1 MHTSRLRGGAKS
13 SADSATACAVVQF
26 SCMLIVPAGA
36 FAYRITNPPIA
47 WKPYSAEAVAEAK
60 AKKRVVML
68 EFTAAWCGNCLALE
82 STVFHDERSV
92 KAIKEA
98 DAVAFRV
105 DLTKKDAPG
114 WKLLK
119 ELSPVAAIPFT
130 AVFPANGG
138 EPMKLTGVYSVDD
151 LTSAMGQATGK

>member
-1 MHTSRLRGGAKS
+1 M
-13 SADSATACAVVQF
+13 
-26 SCMLIVPAGA
+26 
-36 FAYRITNPPIA
+36 
-47 WKPYSAEAVAEAK
+47 
-60 AKKRVVML
+60 
-68 EFTAAWCGNCLALE
+68 
-82 STVFHDERSV
+82 

-138 EPMKLTGVYSVDD
+138 EPMKLTGVYSADD
-151 LTSAMGQATGK
+151 LANALKLAAGK

>member
-1 MHTSRLRGGAKS
+1 MTRVMPRLVAIVI
-13 SADSATACAVVQF
+13 ALL
-26 SCMLIVPAGA
+26 MIVPAGA

-47 WKPYSAEAVAEAK
+47 WKAYSAEAVAEAK
-60 AKKRVVML
+60 GKKRVVML

-138 EPMKLTGVYSVDD
+138 EPMKLTGVYSAED
-151 LTSAMGQATGK
+151 LANALKQAAGK

>member
-1 MHTSRLRGGAKS
+1 VAIVIALLM
-13 SADSATACAVVQF
+13 
-26 SCMLIVPAGA
+26 IVPAGA

-47 WKPYSAEAVAEAK
+47 WKPYTAEAVAEAR

-105 DLTKKDAPG
+105 DLTRKDAPG
-114 WKLLK
+114 WKVLK
-119 ELSPVAAIPFT
+119 DLSPVAAIPFT
-130 AVFPANGG
+130 VVFPANGG
-138 EPMKLTGVYSVDD
+138 EPIKLTGVYSADD
-151 LTSAMGQATGK
+151 LVEALRRAGSKKAD